1 MAHLYTST
9 VHWQRGD
16 QNFLDR
22 RYMRGHAIS
31 FDSGVTFPG
40 SPAPSVVKPPLS
52 REDAVDPEEL
62 FVAALS
68 SCHMLFFLEFAAKA
82 GFRIDDY
89 RDDAEGVM
97 TKNDAGEMFVSTV
110 TLKPS
115 VTWSGDK
122 KPTADEITALHHSAH
137 VKCFIANSARSDVV
151 IADLPAIYV

>member
-1 MAHLYTST
+1 T

-22 RYMRGHAIS
+22 RYARGHTIS
-31 FDSGVTFPG
+31 FDSGVQFPG
-40 SPAPSVVKPPLS
+40 SPAPSIVKPPLS

-68 SCHMLFFLEFAAKA
+68 SCHMLFFLELAAKA

-97 TKNDAGEMFVSTV
+97 TKNADGEFYVSTV
-110 TLKPS
+110 TLKPAII
-115 VTWSGDK
+115 WSGDK
-122 KPTADEITALHHSAH
+122 KPEPDAIADLHHKAH
-137 VKCFIANSARSDVV
+137 AKCFIANSAKSEIV
-151 IADLPAIYV
+151 IADVPPRFA